1 MNKQV
6 SPFMQELRNERKR
19 QRVTQWELAKRAGY
33 QGGEIWR
40 WEKGICQPRLAV
52 VVDLANA
59 LGKHLVLIDK
69 EKNQM

>member
-1 MNKQV
+1 MNRRI
-6 SPFMQELRNERKR
+6 SPFMQELRSERIR

-33 QGGEIWR
+33 QSGEIWR
-40 WEKGICQPRLAV
+40 WENGEHQPRLDV

-69 EKNQM
+69 EKDHM

>member
-1 MNKQV
+1 MNRRV
-6 SPFMQELRNERKR
+6 SSFMQELRSERIR

-40 WEKGICQPRLAV
+40 WENGEHQPRLDA
-52 VVDLANA
+52 VVDLADA
-59 LGKHLVLIDK
+59 LGKHLVLVDK